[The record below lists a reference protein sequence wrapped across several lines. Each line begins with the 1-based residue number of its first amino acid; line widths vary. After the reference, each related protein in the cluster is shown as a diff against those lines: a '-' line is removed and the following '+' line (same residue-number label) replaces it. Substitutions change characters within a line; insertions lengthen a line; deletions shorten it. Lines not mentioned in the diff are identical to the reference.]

1 MNMNTSQIE
10 NSDAF
15 GPTTWAEA
23 IDAAGIEMASS
34 AGSHKCSLTT
44 LCWPAMYGYAI
55 AKECSDYE
63 AFILTATGI
72 DQLLCERSIHKNEA
86 PPRGRQRQLLFE
98 LSESHLGRCRDHGW
112 ETIAP
117 QIDAPREHIDKIQQ
131 LLEGMLTNT
140 TPEEAFVRLWAASLV
155 LAAIDR
161 TRTDCLEDGLEP
173 HWHLFEARVLTPAFA
188 SVPKKDYPPLLAEW
202 GIQDVAQASL
212 MIVDVQRRLSR
223 KIREM
228 VEQTVDDDLQVGP
241 ELNELRRAL
250 QGVGMVEAICEPLR
264 WACRV
269 EHDAPSLATD
279 MIAMDICERGAEN
292 LFLESPTLEELITAK
307 DCFKTLRLLG
317 ERGADRRM
325 GVYLYLVAIA
335 TAMIQY
341 DKRISRQSNDA
352 LRRAFSNMRDERHVM
367 RSLRLI
373 ADKAMKLLD

>member
-1 MNMNTSQIE
+1 MHTSQVE

-15 GPTTWAEA
+15 GPSTWAEA

-34 AGSHKCSLTT
+34 AGAHDCSLTA
-44 LCWPAMYGYAI
+44 LCWPAMYGYSI
-55 AKECSDYE
+55 AKGCSDFE
-63 AFILTATGI
+63 AFVLTATGI
-72 DQLLCERSIHKNEA
+72 DQLLGERSIHKNEPA
-86 PPRGRQRQLLFE
+86 PGGRQRQLLFE
-98 LSESHLGRCRDHGW
+98 LSESHLGRCREYGW

-117 QIDAPREHIDKIQQ
+117 QIDSPREHIDKIQR
-131 LLEGMLTNT
+131 LFEGMLTNT
-140 TPEEAFVRLWAASLV
+140 TPDEAFIRLWAASLV

-161 TRTDCLEDGLEP
+161 TRGDCFGDGLEP
-173 HWHLFEARVLTPAFA
+173 HWHLFEARVLLPAFG
-188 SVPKKDYPPLLAEW
+188 SIPKTEYPSLLADC
-202 GIQDVAQASL
+202 GIPDIAQASL
-212 MIVDVQRRLSR
+212 MIADVQRRLAR
-223 KIREM
+223 KIREI

-269 EHDAPSLATD
+269 EHDAPLLSAD
-279 MIAMDICERGAEN
+279 MIASDICERGAEN
-292 LFLESPTLEELITAK
+292 LFLESPTLEELIAAK

-325 GVYLYLVAIA
+325 GAYLYLVAIA
-335 TAMIQY
+335 TAMITF
-341 DKRISRQSNDA
+341 DTRISRQSNDA
-352 LRRAFSNMRDERHVM
+352 LRRALSNMRDERHVT